1 MGVDTP
7 RTDGAVMIV
16 ECEGR
21 SVGAVHA
28 DLARDLEREAVEA
41 RRKVNEARWGHS
53 VQVEALRKQISQL
66 TDDLVAAKRWE
77 GSMSGKDFAKAAAV
91 GLAVSIVAMLAVW
104 ALIVGV
110 EWAIYFTER
119 ITP

>member
-41 RRKVNEARWGHS
+41 RREVNEVRWGHS

-66 TDDLVAAKRWE
+66 TDDLVAARRR
-77 GSMSGKDFAKAAAV
+77 SG
-91 GLAVSIVAMLAVW
+91 
-104 ALIVGV
+104 
-110 EWAIYFTER
+110 E
-119 ITP
+119 